1 MDRIDIQ
8 KEVKPVNYFE
18 LEQENNTMTSKEI
31 REKVKKAR
39 KIQQVRYQNEP
50 GINCNAQMNTPMI
63 QKYCKLDE
71 ESTKI
76 LKSASE
82 KYGY

>member
-18 LEQENNTMTSKEI
+18 LEQEQESYTMTSREI

-39 KIQQVRYQNEP
+39 EIQQIRCQNE
-50 GINCNAQMNTPMI
+50 Q
-63 QKYCKLDE
+63 E
-71 ESTKI
+71 
-76 LKSASE
+76 
-82 KYGY
+82 